1 MPLFFPIK
9 LRMNSNRE
17 FSRAHASDSQPHN
30 NHNLPHT
37 HSTSPLPTTMSQD
50 DAGPLRRLQVAID
63 ILGEQ
68 DSVQEGVYLNACEAL
83 KEIHSLS
90 NLYKVS
96 YYEFVA
102 ERGEHGLVVSSRKRV
117 RIMPRDDDHA
127 DVRNWSYALDRGS
140 LPHDMT
146 HLAAALNNPFGL
158 GDNVG
163 IVTEVAPYLKRSRED
178 EQQ

>member
-1 MPLFFPIK
+1 MLD
-9 LRMNSNRE
+9 RT
-17 FSRAHASDSQPHN
+17 N

-83 KEIHSLS
+83 KEIHSLGK
-90 NLYKVS
+90 LYKVS
-96 YYEFVA
+96 YYEFTA
-102 ERGEHGLVVSSRKRV
+102 RRGPADESQPFLDYASCTS
-117 RIMPRDDDHA
+117 IMTRDGA
-127 DVRNWSYALDRGS
+127 DGTWTHSPSWNQAFTQAR
-140 LPHDMT
+140 LPHDLSKMVMNRPYPMT
-146 HLAAALNNPFGL
+146 
-158 GDNVG
+158 DDKTCIV
-163 IVTEVAPYLKRSRED
+163 VTEIVPYLKRSRED